1 MEMRRILLLF
11 CILLAVSG
19 CGSKSTETLLSEL
32 KGVWK
37 TTAPQYADR
46 FWEIRGNEIIFG
58 TGGESFTSHTVFRVA
73 EVVRDGKSLYTIFYS
88 NPEGQEYRL
97 SLYYNSG
104 GDEAAVRF
112 KNQQQIEWTREK
124 REYIGSAR

>member
-1 MEMRRILLLF
+1 MEMKRILLLLS
-11 CILLAVSG
+11 IILAVSG
-19 CGSKSTETLLSEL
+19 CGSKSAETLLSEF

-58 TGGESFTSHTVFRVA
+58 TGGESFTSHTVFRVK

-88 NPEGQEYRL
+88 NPEGQEYGL
-97 SLYYNSG
+97 SFYYHPGRDG
-104 GDEAAVRF
+104 GTIKF
-112 KNQQQIEWTREK
+112 KNQQQMEWTRESIS
-124 REYIGSAR
+124 RIEAR